1 VSGTPNGRGHPLA
14 PPRYR
19 VELRQP
25 GKAAWIAG
33 FADTVDGCWGVV
45 VAEAA
50 RLAAVGEAGLLV
62 VVEQATE
69 ADVAER
75 HVR

>member
-1 VSGTPNGRGHPLA
+1 MSRDPNGGRDLLA

-25 GKAAWIAG
+25 GRPAWIAG
-33 FADTVDGCWGVV
+33 FADTVDGCWGIV
-45 VAEAA
+45 VAEAT

-62 VVEQATE
+62 VVDQATE
-69 ADVAER
+69 ADVAEC

>member
-25 GKAAWIAG
+25 GETAWIVG
-33 FADTVDGCWGVV
+33 FADTVGGCWGIV
-45 VAEAA
+45 VAEAT
-50 RLAAVGEAGLLV
+50 RLAAVREAGLLV
-62 VVEQATE
+62 VVDQETE

-75 HVR
+75 DVP